1 LNKLFFGGRYF
12 YEKAKAIFSLV
23 VALMVLAIFCFAQN
37 TGSTATTAAA
47 AVDSN
52 NDDWL
57 HCKGNKIYDMY
68 GNEVWLTGAN
78 WFGFNCSE
86 TVSTVPGMMLKP
98 F

>member
-1 LNKLFFGGRYF
+1 MK
-12 YEKAKAIFSLV
+12 KAKA
-23 VALMVLAIFCFAQN
+23 AIFCFAQN

-57 HCKGNKIYDMY
+57 HETKSGSQAP
-68 GNEVWLTGAN
+68 TGLVSTAVK
-78 WFGFNCSE
+78 

>member
-1 LNKLFFGGRYF
+1 MK
-12 YEKAKAIFSLV
+12 KAKAIFSLV

-57 HCKGNKIYDMY
+57 HCKGTKFTTCMETKS
-68 GNEVWLTGAN
+68 GSQAPTGLVSTAVK
-78 WFGFNCSE
+78 